1 MSLQSTSHENKVVL
15 ITGATSGIGL
25 ATVEKLK
32 DVGYRPVLTGRN
44 PDKVKSCA
52 EKLNIPGYQL
62 NVANEKDCARVVAA
76 VEQDVG
82 PIWGLINN
90 AGIWLEGA
98 FEDYSAADIRA
109 VMETNTL
116 GTMFMTHAVL
126 PNMINRKSGA
136 IINVVST
143 GALYCRKSISVYAG
157 SKWAIRGFTGCME
170 VECAPKG
177 VRVMGF
183 YPGKVDTNMYS
194 TAGIDRDLEVAMTP
208 TDAAS
213 MIERMLT
220 DEKILWGH
228 VSGRS
233 INDYM

>member
-1 MSLQSTSHENKVVL
+1 MENKNRVVL

-25 ATVEKLK
+25 ATAETLK
-32 DVGYRPVLTGRN
+32 GTGYQPVLTGRN
-44 PDKVKSCA
+44 PEKVRTCAKQLGVPGYTLDVSNEDSCA
-52 EKLNIPGYQL
+52 AVIKSI
-62 NVANEKDCARVVAA
+62 EKDI
-76 VEQDVG
+76 G
-82 PIWGLINN
+82 PIWGLVNN

-98 FEDYSAADIRA
+98 FDEYSTANIRA

-116 GTMFMTHAVL
+116 GTMFMTHAAL
-126 PNMINRKSGA
+126 PGMLERKSGA

-143 GALYCRKSISVYAG
+143 GALYCRKSISVYSG

-177 VRVMGF
+177 ARVMGF

-208 TDAAS
+208 ANAAS
-213 MIERMLT
+213 MIERMFS
-220 DEKILWGH
+220 DEHILWGQ

-233 INDYM
+233 INDYT

>member
-1 MSLQSTSHENKVVL
+1 MADKNRVVL

-25 ATVEKLK
+25 ATAEKLK
-32 DVGYRPVLTGRN
+32 AAGYHPVLTGRN
-44 PDKVKSCA
+44 PDKVKACSN
-52 EKLNIPGYQL
+52 KLGIPGYTL
-62 NVANEKDCARVVAA
+62 DVSNEEDCARVIKS
-76 VEQDVG
+76 VENDIG
-82 PIWGLINN
+82 PIWGLVNN
-90 AGIWLEGA
+90 AGIWLEGS
-98 FEDYSAADIRA
+98 FEEYKVADIRA

-116 GTMFMTHAVL
+116 GTMFMTHSVL
-126 PNMINRKSGA
+126 PGMLERKSGA

-143 GALYCRKSISVYAG
+143 GALYCRKSISVYSG

-208 TDAAS
+208 TDAAG
-213 MIERMLT
+213 MIERMFS
-220 DEKILWGH
+220 DEHILWGQ

-233 INDYM
+233 INDYA

>member
-1 MSLQSTSHENKVVL
+1 MADNNRVVL

-25 ATVEKLK
+25 ATAEKLK
-32 DVGYRPVLTGRN
+32 ASGYHPVLTGRN
-44 PDKVKSCA
+44 PEKVKTCA
-52 EKLNIPGYQL
+52 EELGIPGYTL
-62 NVANEKDCARVVAA
+62 DVANEVDCAKVIKS
-76 VEQDVG
+76 VETDIG

-90 AGIWLEGA
+90 AGIWLEGS
-98 FEDYSAADIRA
+98 FDEYSTADIRA
-109 VMETNTL
+109 VMETNTM
-116 GTMFMTHAVL
+116 GTMFMTHSVL
-126 PNMINRKSGA
+126 PGMLARKTGA

-143 GALYCRKSISVYAG
+143 GALYCRKSISVYSG

-208 TDAAS
+208 ADAAG
-213 MIERMLT
+213 MIERMFS
-220 DEKILWGH
+220 DEHILWGQ

-233 INDYM
+233 INDYA

>member
-1 MSLQSTSHENKVVL
+1 MPQQKTSTQNKIVL

-25 ATVEKLK
+25 ATVEELK
-32 DVGYRPVLTGRN
+32 NAGYRPILTGRN
-44 PDKVKSCA
+44 PEKVKASA

-62 NVANEKDCARVVAA
+62 NVANEEDCAQIIETL
-76 VEQDVG
+76 EQDIG
-82 PIWGLINN
+82 PIWGLVNN
-90 AGIWLEGA
+90 AGIWLEGS
-98 FEDYSAADIRA
+98 FEDYSIADIRS

-126 PNMINRKSGA
+126 PGMLKRKSGA

-208 TDAAS
+208 GDAAS

-233 INDYM
+233 INDYL